1 MLASLQPYG
10 TSSVG
15 IDFLI
20 ISTNTSPSFFLTS
33 CTIFGHRRLV
43 KLEKVFWL
51 VKQEK
56 VFLYV
61 TVESPMV
68 IAAEWCQNNRG
79 NAKIYK

>member
-33 CTIFGHRRLV
+33 CTIFGRRRLV
-43 KLEKVFWL
+43 KL
-51 VKQEK
+51 EK